1 MANEDGGGR
10 KTGVLD
16 RYRALARNA
25 AFVFGLRLL
34 QRSLRIVALY
44 FVVRALSR
52 ETFGEYQF
60 VLSCLALSAI
70 FTLPGLNNSVMQSV
84 ARGFPGIYRRAV
96 PRALAASLIGS
107 ALLGGMA
114 AYYLAS
120 GRGEL
125 GGGLLLGACLFPLAY
140 GLEQWK
146 SYKSGGEDF
155 AGLFRVEGLAAVVLA
170 VLMVAAVTRMPG
182 PLLVP
187 LVVLLGVQ
195 TGLNLVMTSATLRE
209 VPRDAPG
216 ESGSVAYGTRTT
228 FYSAFNT
235 LANQADKLLIFYFLS
250 PASLAVF
257 YAAERIPELTK
268 GVVQDVAA
276 VMAPRFA
283 KRARYTRDLD
293 RILRTM
299 GLVAGAIIVAAA
311 FLVLPWVVS
320 TLFGDAYEASI
331 PYAQALMCSIA
342 IGNVATLRYRYVAS
356 KLDEASSRNVNI
368 GMSLTRVAA
377 SLILVPLYGL
387 LGAVISAFIYRI
399 AMTAIVHVVVKRRYL
414 DA

>member
-1 MANEDGGGR
+1 MEHEGAGWPGAR
-10 KTGVLD
+10 ALD
-16 RYRALARNA
+16 RYRSLARNA
-25 AFVFGLRLL
+25 AFVFSLRLL
-34 QRSLRIVALY
+34 QRLLRILALY

-52 ETFGEYQF
+52 DTFGEYQF
-60 VLSCLALSAI
+60 VLSCLSLSVI

-84 ARGFPGIYRRAV
+84 ARGFQGVYRRAV
-96 PRALAASLIGS
+96 PRALASSLIGS
-107 ALLGGMA
+107 VLLGGLS
-114 AYYLAS
+114 AYYWSS

-140 GLEQWK
+140 GLEQWR
-146 SYKSGGEDF
+146 SFKSGGEDF
-155 AGLFRVEGLAAVVLA
+155 AGLFRVEGLAALVLA
-170 VLMVAAVTRMPG
+170 VLMVSAVTRMPG
-182 PLLVP
+182 RLLVP

-195 TGLNLVMTSATLRE
+195 TGLNLLMTASTLRA

-216 ESGSVAYGTRTT
+216 ESGSLAYGTRTT

-235 LANQADKLLIFYFLS
+235 LANQVDKLLVFYFLS

-283 KRARYTRDLD
+283 KRARYTLDLD
-293 RILRTM
+293 RILRVM
-299 GLVAGAIIVAAA
+299 GLIAGAVIVAAA

-320 TLFGDAYEASI
+320 ALFGDAYDASI
-331 PYAQALMCSIA
+331 PYAKALMCSIA

-387 LGAVISAFIYRI
+387 LGAVISAFVYRI
-399 AMTAIVHVVVKRRYL
+399 VMTVIVHVVVKRRYL